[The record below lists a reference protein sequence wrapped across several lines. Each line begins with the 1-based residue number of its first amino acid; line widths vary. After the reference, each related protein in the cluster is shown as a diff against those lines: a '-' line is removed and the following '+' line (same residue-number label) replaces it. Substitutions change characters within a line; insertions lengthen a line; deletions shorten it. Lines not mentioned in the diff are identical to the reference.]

1 MKTYRAMGIVAYRRR
16 SDSASEKSGD
26 TPSLRAALEMSVR
39 GQQRRRQARRRRLAK
54 PSVFPVL
61 GSS

>member
-1 MKTYRAMGIVAYRRR
+1 MGIVAYRRR

-26 TPSLRAALEMSVR
+26 TPSLRAGLEMAVR

-54 PSVFPVL
+54 PSVIPL
-61 GSS
+61 HG